1 MASLEYWYLDSLSR
15 FRDERAGVSD
25 LASRAPW
32 LDIKGY
38 RFDANCVVVDFDV
51 DVGHRIYEA
60 EMRYPATYP
69 HSPPVVRPR
78 DKDARWSNHQF
89 GAGGDLCL
97 EYRPDN
103 WSPDIMGW
111 QVMESAYR
119 LLHGERPSA
128 DELQQVA
135 SAHRITLG
143 QKLRTSFSR
152 FPLTMTFHAWLNA
165 LPAGS
170 SARGTSIAVLSEQ
183 NIVRLVVDL
192 ELDGVA
198 WKDAEVPASLR
209 AECLELPA
217 FVCRLRDDEAFPS
230 IESYARFVDEAA
242 NVGWKPTDRV
252 LIAVKGTEIR
262 AYSCYEDS
270 VHQSTPITPS
280 SVQARLSGDYEQ
292 LSTKR
297 AAVVGCGSLG
307 SKVACMLARA
317 GVADFL
323 LIDDDIFNIE
333 NIVRNELD
341 WRDIGLHKA
350 QAVSNR
356 IRRINGQAKVTV
368 RRQQL
373 AGQESPSSAENVLGG
388 LASCDLIIDAT
399 ASVTAG
405 NIIAGLAASSGT
417 NVVWAEVFAG
427 GVGGLVARH
436 RPGVEPPI
444 PLMRRAIESWFVSRG
459 VRPAMQQVQPY
470 EATIEGQPWIA
481 DDADVT
487 SIAAAATRLAIDT
500 LLSRT
505 PSHYPHSIYV
515 IGLAPCEVFSSPF
528 ETYPIALP
536 PAPSEQPQPALS
548 VEQAVEQVTF
558 IQGMMAA
565 LERG

>member
-25 LASRAPW
+25 LASRASW

-51 DVGHRIYEA
+51 DVGHRSYEA
-60 EMRYPATYP
+60 EMRYPTTYP

-128 DELQQVA
+128 NELQQVA

-152 FPLTMTFHAWLNA
+152 FPLSLTFHAWLGE
-165 LPAGS
+165 LPAGC

-192 ELDGVA
+192 ELNGVV
-198 WKDAEVPASLR
+198 WKDVEVPASLR

-217 FVCRLRDDEAFPS
+217 FVCRLRDGDAFPS
-230 IESYARFVDEAA
+230 VKSYAQFADEAA
-242 NVGWKPTDRV
+242 SLGWKPTDRV
-252 LIAVKGTEIR
+252 LIAVKGTDIR

-270 VHQSTPITPS
+270 VHQTNPITPS
-280 SVQARLSGDYEQ
+280 LGHSRLSGDYEE
-292 LSTKR
+292 LTNKR

-323 LIDDDIFNIE
+323 LIDDDIFTIE
-333 NIVRNELD
+333 NLVRNELD

-388 LASCDLIIDAT
+388 LAACDLIIDAT
-399 ASVTAG
+399 ASVSAG
-405 NIIAGLAASSGT
+405 SIIAGLAASSGAS
-417 NVVWAEVFAG
+417 VVWAEVFAG

-436 RPGVEPPI
+436 RHGVEPPI
-444 PLMRRAIESWFVSRG
+444 PLMRRAIESWFESRG
-459 VRPAMQQVQPY
+459 ARPALQQGQPY
-470 EATIEGQPWIA
+470 EASIEGQPWIA

-500 LLSRT
+500 LLSRI
-505 PSHYPHSIYV
+505 PSHYLYSIYV
-515 IGLAPCEVFSSPF
+515 IGLAPCDVFSSPF

-536 PAPSEQPQPALS
+536 PAPSKQVQPPLS
-548 VEQAVEQVTF
+548 VEQALEQVTF

-565 LERG
+565 LERR